1 MERASQNVQIHAT
14 ITADVLCLIVVSP
27 HVCVTQDLLDSH
39 AVCSV
44 VKTIAVVMAFV
55 QMVRVSVIQV
65 FMGVIALHRILSC
78 CPRLKVAVTIV
89 LDMAF
94 A

>member
-1 MERASQNVQIHAT
+1 MIAADAS
-14 ITADVLCLIVVSP
+14 CPIVVSL
-27 HVCVTQDLLDSH
+27 HVCVTQDLLGTH

-55 QMVRVSVIQV
+55 RMVRVSVIQD
-65 FMGVIALHRILSC
+65 FMGVIALYRILSC